1 MPCYGILIILKIRYF
16 YKNSMESV
24 KDMLSPGLYEQI
36 INQALNSEL
45 SEIPEACKSIAPID
59 RAEASKVLAQ
69 YLADVVQKG
78 IENLLDNGGDI
89 STQIGLANQIVTL
102 IQNTTQEA
110 DFAAL
115 HVDQRAEQLLALL
128 RQQDPRLTA
137 GKTAANLERPET
149 SIARSSLFTGAI
161 KEPQMYTEL
170 KKEIVSADRI
180 DMLVSFIKWS
190 GLRLLM
196 EELREFTQN
205 GGELRIITT
214 SYMGATDL
222 KAIEELRA
230 LPNTRIK
237 VSYDTKHTRLHAKTY
252 VFYRNTGFTTAYVGS
267 SNLSN
272 TAISSGLEW
281 NVKVTR
287 RDLPETIDKIA
298 ATFESYWNASE
309 FEYYSEGQKERLAR
323 ALKAEKYIDSNNA
336 AIYTMDITPY
346 SYQQEILDKLEAE
359 RTIRGYTRNLVVA
372 ATGTGK
378 TVISALDYKRFRK
391 QNPGKPRRLLFIAHR
406 EEILR
411 QSLYTFRAV
420 LKDANFGEL
429 FVGNYRPESIDHLFV
444 SIQTFNSQDFTAKTA
459 SDFYDY
465 IVVDEF
471 HHAAAPTYQKLLS
484 YYNPKILLGLTAT
497 PERMDGKSI
506 LPYFHHR
513 IAAEIRLPEAID
525 RKLLCPFQYFGVTDT
540 VDLSTLKWS
549 AGGYDKGELSNL
561 YTLSGTVANR
571 RADLVVNSLLRYVTD
586 IDEVK
591 GLGFCVSIEHAEF
604 MCRYFNQHGI
614 PSIFLTGKS
623 TDEERNTAKDKL
635 VSGDVRFIFV
645 VDIYNEGVD
654 IPEVNTVLFL
664 RPTESLTIFLQQLG
678 RGLRLA
684 EGKDC
689 LTVLDFIGQANKR
702 YHFEDKFAA
711 LLSNTSRSVTR
722 EIKDGFVSAPK
733 GCYIQLEKKAARYI
747 LDNIRASYGNTA
759 GLVSRVAS
767 FTEDSGLELTLANFL
782 DYYHL
787 DPRAIYKFSSF
798 SRLCARADVIEDFS
812 EPVED
817 LLIKAFARLA
827 VIDSRQWIRFLL
839 DLLPRLDDVNF
850 AALSEREQRMLQMLY
865 VTVWGKAAED
875 WAADEVLDN
884 LYALSDSSVLLGE
897 LLSLLRYRYEQID
910 FIDEPV
916 ELGFDCPLDLHCTY
930 TRDQLLVAMDFLKP
944 ATVREGVKWLPEK
957 QLDVFFVTLNKADKD
972 YSPTTMYKD
981 YSINESL
988 FHWQSQSTTAADS
1001 PTGQRYIHHRER
1013 GSKVLLFVREFKTD
1027 RISGGAEAYTFL
1039 GTANY
1044 VKHEG
1049 SRPMNITWKLD
1060 RPIPAK
1066 FLKKTN
1072 KLVVG

>member
-1 MPCYGILIILKIRYF
+1 
-16 YKNSMESV
+16 MESV

-78 IENLLDNGGDI
+78 MENLLDNGGDI

-205 GGELRIITT
+205 GGELWIITT

-237 VSYDTKHTRLHAKTY
+237 VSYDTKRTRLHAKTY

-272 TAISSGLEW
+272 AAISSGLEW

-309 FEYYSEGQKERLAR
+309 FEYYSESQKERLAR

-391 QNPGKPRRLLFIAHR
+391 QNPGKPHRLFFIAHR

-429 FVGNYRPESIDHLFV
+429 FVGNYKPESIDHLFV
-444 SIQTFNSQDFTAKTA
+444 SIQTFNSQDFTSKTA

-561 YTLSGTVANR
+561 YTLSGTVSNR

-604 MCRYFNQHGI
+604 MCRYFNQRGI

-623 TDEERNTAKDKL
+623 TDEERNTAKCKL
-635 VSGDVRFIFV
+635 ISGEIRFIFV

-702 YHFEDKFAA
+702 YRFEDKFAA

-733 GCYIQLEKKAARYI
+733 GCYIQLEKKAARYV

-812 EPVED
+812 EPMED
-817 LLIKAFARLA
+817 LLTKAFARLA
-827 VIDSRQWIRFLL
+827 VIDSRRWIRFLL
-839 DLLPRLDDVNF
+839 DLLPRLDDVDF
-850 AALSEREQRMLQMLY
+850 AALSERERRMLQMFY

-988 FHWQSQSTTAADS
+988 FHWQSQSTTALDS

>member
-1 MPCYGILIILKIRYF
+1 MFLTF
-16 YKNSMESV
+16 
-24 KDMLSPGLYEQI
+24 QI
-36 INQALNSEL
+36 H
-45 SEIPEACKSIAPID
+45 P
-59 RAEASKVLAQ
+59 
-69 YLADVVQKG
+69 
-78 IENLLDNGGDI
+78 
-89 STQIGLANQIVTL
+89 
-102 IQNTTQEA
+102 
-110 DFAAL
+110 
-115 HVDQRAEQLLALL
+115 
-128 RQQDPRLTA
+128 
-137 GKTAANLERPET
+137 
-149 SIARSSLFTGAI
+149 
-161 KEPQMYTEL
+161 
-170 KKEIVSADRI
+170 
-180 DMLVSFIKWS
+180 
-190 GLRLLM
+190 
-196 EELREFTQN
+196 
-205 GGELRIITT
+205 
-214 SYMGATDL
+214 
-222 KAIEELRA
+222 
-230 LPNTRIK
+230 
-237 VSYDTKHTRLHAKTY
+237 
-252 VFYRNTGFTTAYVGS
+252 
-267 SNLSN
+267 
-272 TAISSGLEW
+272 SGLEW

-309 FEYYSEGQKERLAR
+309 FEYYSESQKERLAR
-323 ALKAEKYIDSNNA
+323 ALKAEKYFDSNNA

-378 TVISALDYKRFRK
+378 TVISALDYKRFCK
-391 QNPGKPRRLLFIAHR
+391 QNPGKPHRLLFIAHR

-429 FVGNYRPESIDHLFV
+429 FVGNYKPESIDHLFV

-561 YTLSGTVANR
+561 YTLSGTVSNR

-604 MCRYFNQHGI
+604 MCRYFNQRGI

-623 TDEERNTAKDKL
+623 TDEERNTAKGKL
-635 VSGDVRFIFV
+635 VSGEIRFIFV

-702 YHFEDKFAA
+702 YRFEDKFAA

-733 GCYIQLEKKAARYI
+733 GCYIQLEKKAARYV

-759 GLVSRVAS
+759 GLVSRVVS

-787 DPRAIYKFSSF
+787 APRAIYKFSSF

-812 EPVED
+812 EPMED
-817 LLIKAFARLA
+817 LLTKAFARLA
-827 VIDSRQWIRFLL
+827 VIDSRRWIRFLL
-839 DLLPRLDDVNF
+839 ELLPRLDNVDF
-850 AALSEREQRMLQMLY
+850 AALGEREQRMLQMFY

-884 LYALSDSSVLLGE
+884 LYALSDSPILLGE

-981 YSINESL
+981 YSINENL

>member
-1 MPCYGILIILKIRYF
+1 
-16 YKNSMESV
+16 MESV

-78 IENLLDNGGDI
+78 MENLLDNGGDI
-89 STQIGLANQIVTL
+89 SAQIGLTNQIVTL

-128 RQQDPRLTA
+128 RQEDPRLA
-137 GKTAANLERPET
+137 IGKTAANLDRPET

-237 VSYDTKHTRLHAKTY
+237 VSYDTKRTRLHAKTY

-272 TAISSGLEW
+272 AAISSGLEW

-378 TVISALDYKRFRK
+378 TVISALDYKRFCK
-391 QNPGKPRRLLFIAHR
+391 QNPGKPHRLLFIAHR

-429 FVGNYRPESIDHLFV
+429 FVGNYKPESIDHLFV

-561 YTLSGTVANR
+561 YTLSGTVSNR

-604 MCRYFNQHGI
+604 MCRYFNQRGI

-623 TDEERNTAKDKL
+623 TDEERNTAKGKL
-635 VSGDVRFIFV
+635 VSGEIRFIFV

-702 YHFEDKFAA
+702 YRFEDKFAA

-747 LDNIRASYGNTA
+747 LENIRASYGNTA

-782 DYYHL
+782 DHYHL
-787 DPRAIYKFSSF
+787 DPRTIYKFYSF

-812 EPVED
+812 EPLED
-817 LLIKAFARLA
+817 LLTKAFARLA
-827 VIDSRQWIRFLL
+827 VIDSRRWIRFLL
-839 DLLPRLDDVNF
+839 DLLPRLDDVDF
-850 AALSEREQRMLQMLY
+850 AALSERERRMLQMFY

-884 LYALSDSSVLLGE
+884 LYALSDSSVLLEE

-944 ATVREGVKWLPEK
+944 ATVREGVRWLPEK